1 MGPATHVHIV
11 RCLNCDNWYEC
22 APHPDWLTLESVS
35 PAAVEPIQCGT
46 KADSSSSLQRP
57 PPRPKAPAIR
67 PASPVPWSWKL
78 ESEGPEKLYQTRW
91 AKCVIDLLPHTGEM
105 AKACI
110 SQHIGYLGIKELR
123 NPNKTPKDDEPKEE
137 ADDLV
142 ADEED
147 EENTTDETKRVVN
160 TKKVKPQLK
169 DQSTSTGSQDPQIPT
184 NLAEMLAAAKAN
196 MGASS
201 ES

>member
-1 MGPATHVHIV
+1 
-11 RCLNCDNWYEC
+11 
-22 APHPDWLTLESVS
+22 
-35 PAAVEPIQCGT
+35 
-46 KADSSSSLQRP
+46 
-57 PPRPKAPAIR
+57 
-67 PASPVPWSWKL
+67 
-78 ESEGPEKLYQTRW
+78 
-91 AKCVIDLLPHTGEM
+91 M

-147 EENTTDETKRVVN
+147 EENATDETKRVVN

-169 DQSTSTGSQDPQIPT
+169 DQSTSTGSQDPKIPK